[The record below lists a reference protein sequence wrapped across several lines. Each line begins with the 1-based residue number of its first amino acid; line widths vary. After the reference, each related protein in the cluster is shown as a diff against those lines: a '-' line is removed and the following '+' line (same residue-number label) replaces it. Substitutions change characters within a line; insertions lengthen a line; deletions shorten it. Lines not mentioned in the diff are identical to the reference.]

1 MTGVSGMAEQ
11 QNHGHQNQN
20 HGLGEMGFL
29 EHLDE
34 LRRRLIRA
42 LIAAFAG
49 MLACYA
55 FAKTLFDWLMLPL
68 YKALPEK
75 SSMIYTAPHEAF
87 FTYIKV
93 AFVAG
98 VFLTSPY
105 IFYQIWLFV
114 RPGLYAHERKYLMP
128 ISFSS
133 ALLFVVGSLFGYFVV
148 FPFAYKFFMGFS
160 DIFISPMITMKEGF
174 SFAVRLLI
182 AFGIVFELPLVI
194 FFLARLGLVTPAGLR
209 KKRKYAIL
217 CGFLLSAVLTPPDVF
232 TQTFMAGPLILLY
245 ELGIWIAVFV
255 GKKREED
262 LKETVH
268 ASDDGTA

>member
-1 MTGVSGMAEQ
+1 MTESETQ
-11 QNHGHQNQN
+11 KETNQN
-20 HGLGEMGFL
+20 GGLGEMGIL

-34 LRRRLIRA
+34 LRRRLFRA

-55 FAKTLFDWLMLPL
+55 FAKTPFDWLMLPL

-75 SSMIYTAPHEAF
+75 STMIYTAPHEAF

-98 VFLTSPY
+98 FFLTSPF
-105 IFYQIWLFV
+105 IFYQAWLFV
-114 RPGLYAHERKYLMP
+114 RPGLYAHERKYIMP
-128 ISFSS
+128 ISFFS
-133 ALLFVVGSLFGYFVV
+133 ALLFVGGSLFGYFIV

-174 SFAVRLLI
+174 TFALRLLI

-194 FFLARLGLVTPAGLR
+194 FFLARLGLVTPASLR

-217 CGFLLSAVLTPPDVF
+217 CGFLLSAILTPPDIF

-245 ELGIWIAVFV
+245 EVGIWIAVFV
-255 GKKREED
+255 GKKREEED
-262 LKETVH
+262 SKENVH
-268 ASDDGTA
+268 VQDDGAA

>member
-1 MTGVSGMAEQ
+1 MTEQ
-11 QNHGHQNQN
+11 ETQKETNQN
-20 HGLGEMGFL
+20 GGLGEMGIL

-34 LRRRLIRA
+34 LRRRLFRS

-49 MLACYA
+49 MLACYG

-68 YKALPEK
+68 YKAMPEK
-75 SSMIYTAPHEAF
+75 STMIYTAPHEAF

-98 VFLTSPY
+98 FFLTSPF
-105 IFYQIWLFV
+105 IFYQAWLFV
-114 RPGLYAHERKYLMP
+114 RPGLYANERKYIMP
-128 ISFSS
+128 ISFCS
-133 ALLFVVGSLFGYFVV
+133 ALLFVVGSLFGYFIV

-174 SFAVRLLI
+174 SFSLRLLI

-194 FFLARLGLVTPAGLR
+194 FFLARLGLVTPTSLR

-217 CGFLLSAVLTPPDVF
+217 CGFLLSAILTPPDVF

-245 ELGIWIAVFV
+245 EVGIWIAVFV
-255 GKKREED
+255 GKKREEES
-262 LKETVH
+262 KEDVH
-268 ASDDGTA
+268 VHDDGAA

>member
-1 MTGVSGMAEQ
+1 MSENQKGHEQ
-11 QNHGHQNQN
+11 DQDI
-20 HGLGEMGFL
+20 GLGEMGFL

-34 LRRRLIRA
+34 LRRSLIRA
-42 LIAAFAG
+42 LVAAFVG

-55 FAKTLFDWLMLPL
+55 FAERLFDWLMLPL
-68 YKALPEK
+68 FNALPEK
-75 SSMIYTAPHEAF
+75 STMIYTAPHEAF

-98 VFLTSPY
+98 IFLTSPY
-105 IFYQIWLFV
+105 IFYQIWLFI
-114 RPGLYAHERKYLMP
+114 RPGLYAHERKYIMP
-128 ISFSS
+128 ISFFS
-133 ALLFVVGSLFGYFVV
+133 ALLFVVGSLFGYFIV
-148 FPFAYKFFMGFS
+148 FPFAYKFFMSFT

-174 SFAVRLLI
+174 SFALRLLI

-194 FFLARLGLVTPAGLR
+194 FFLARLGLVTPSGLR

-217 CGFLLSAVLTPPDVF
+217 CGFLLSALLTPPDIF

-255 GKKREED
+255 GKKREQEI
-262 LKETVH
+262 KETVH
-268 ASDDGTA
+268 AQDDGPA

>member
-1 MTGVSGMAEQ
+1 MADTE
-11 QNHGHQNQN
+11 HQDIRENGS
-20 HGLGEMGFL
+20 GLGEMGFL

-34 LRRRLIRA
+34 LRRRLMRS

-68 YKALPEK
+68 FEALPEK

-105 IFYQIWLFV
+105 IFYQLWLFV
-114 RPGLYAHERKYLMP
+114 RPGLYAHERKYIMP
-128 ISFSS
+128 ISFCS
-133 ALLFVVGSLFGYFVV
+133 ALLFVVGSLFGYFIV
-148 FPFAYKFFMGFS
+148 FPFAYKFFMSFS
-160 DIFISPMITMKEGF
+160 DLFISPMITMKEGF
-174 SFAVRLLI
+174 SFALRLLI

-209 KKRKYAIL
+209 KQRKYAIL

-232 TQTFMAGPLILLY
+232 TQVFMAGPLIMLY

-255 GKKREED
+255 GKKREEVQ
-262 LKETVH
+262 EEAHVR
-268 ASDDGTA
+268 DDSTA

>member
-1 MTGVSGMAEQ
+1 MAEDQ
-11 QNHGHQNQN
+11 TRNGESQDSS
-20 HGLGEMGFL
+20 LGEMGFL
-29 EHLDE
+29 EHLDD

-42 LIAAFAG
+42 LIAAFVG

-55 FAKTLFDWLMLPL
+55 FAETLFDWLMLPL
-68 YKALPEK
+68 FEALPEK
-75 SSMIYTAPHEAF
+75 STMIYTAPHEAF

-98 VFLTSPY
+98 IFLTSPY

-114 RPGLYAHERKYLMP
+114 RPGLYVHERKYIMP
-128 ISFSS
+128 ISFCS
-133 ALLFVVGSLFGYFVV
+133 ALLFVVGSLFGYFIV

-160 DIFISPMITMKEGF
+160 DVFISPMITMKEGF
-174 SFAVRLLI
+174 SFALRMLI

-194 FFLARLGLVTPAGLR
+194 FFLARLGLVTPAMLR

-217 CGFLLSAVLTPPDVF
+217 CGFLVSALLTPPDVF
-232 TQTFMAGPLILLY
+232 TQTFMAVPLILLY

-255 GKKREED
+255 GRKREREE
-262 LKETVH
+262 KMHVQ
-268 ASDDGTA
+268 DDSAA